1 MKEVLTDGRTP
12 GCSNILGLG
21 ATSMLN
27 FHRDL
32 GAIILGLVACLM

>member
-1 MKEVLTDGRTP
+1 MDVH
-12 GCSNILGLG
+12 SNISGLG

-32 GAIILGLVACLM
+32 GATQIWFRG

>member
-1 MKEVLTDGRTP
+1 MDGRTDVWF
-12 GCSNILGLG
+12 NILSLG

-32 GAIILGLVACLM
+32 EATQIWFRG